1 MVSAESKIDE
11 TRALDWNYIVDEIA
25 QVFRMTDEEKQQFKN
40 SGTAQIIAT
49 IPFAAG
55 CMEPERTAVLHLAV
69 YISEIRGFQKYA
81 AHLPSD
87 DKDVFSRL
95 GCIADFEG
103 GNIDVIE
110 HGMCLLA
117 LVMIEGY
124 KRSEY
129 FDKENK
135 VYNPFVSGAWDYE
148 SVKRDLKLKLDK
160 ISCPDLDNL
169 FTPVMEWYGI

>member
-110 HGMCLLA
+110 HGMSLLA
-117 LVMIEGY
+117 LIMIEGY